1 VAVPAGESR
10 RAARERHRSRALDE
24 IKDAALERLAAGGLG
39 AVTLAG
45 IARDLGVPGSTL
57 RGYVASRDALLAALV
72 RDAGADLV
80 EAVAAATAG
89 TALSGADRL
98 RAWAHAYR
106 RWALYQPHRYRLLQ
120 ARPEQAALLADLG
133 DARRGVVVLAR
144 VHGLVD
150 LELAGVLD
158 GTGLDPAEVF
168 DAEVTALLG

>member
-24 IKDAALERLAAGGLG
+24 IKDAALERLAAGGLA

-80 EAVAAATAG
+80 EAVAAATG
-89 TALSGADRL
+89 TVLSGADRL